1 PTLFGTKDEFN
12 AKYGEQVSGGRVK
25 IWKPGAQ
32 EQIMR
37 KIKSRIVVAGAMR
50 KEWAAFLPTKREW
63 IGGCRLTPNQQAVYD
78 SILEETIQKIEEAAR
93 ENSELS
99 RFLGRHDRKAMR
111 EDAED
116 YDADA
121 EDNEHD
127 EDADTDL
134 SALLRPYLARL
145 EQFLMAP
152 GHDPLGNQLL
162 SGEDRDSPKV
172 KMVLERVAAHLFGGK
187 EIDPETGKKV

>member
-1 PTLFGTKDEFN
+1 
-12 AKYGEQVSGGRVK
+12 
-25 IWKPGAQ
+25 
-32 EQIMR
+32 
-37 KIKSRIVVAGAMR
+37 
-50 KEWAAFLPTKREW
+50 
-63 IGGCRLTPNQQAVYD
+63 
-78 SILEETIQKIEEAAR
+78 
-93 ENSELS
+93 
-99 RFLGRHDRKAMR
+99 MR

-152 GHDPLGNQLL
+152 GKCMIIFE
-162 SGEDRDSPKV
+162 SG
-172 KMVLERVAAHLFGGK
+172 A
-187 EIDPETGKKV
+187 